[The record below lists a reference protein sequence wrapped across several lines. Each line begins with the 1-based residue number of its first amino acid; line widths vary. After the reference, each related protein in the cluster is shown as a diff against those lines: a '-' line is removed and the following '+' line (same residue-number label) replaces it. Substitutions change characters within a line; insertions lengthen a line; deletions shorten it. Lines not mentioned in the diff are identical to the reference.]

1 MGKIKIISNPYQK
14 RIAYQSWDDCD
25 MDWKDVDESSDL
37 LKEKYVTGFFPF
49 QVKEI
54 VDIIIRDYE
63 IPNEKINIVFQGTED
78 EFKELQEL
86 CNVGGYADVIAL
98 EKSDIF
104 LENARDIFPD
114 INEVFDE
121 SLRPLIMQTGNVYDK
136 IKRELEKYTDV
147 SNDVI
152 PVCVLGNYSSGKST
166 FINSLIGSEILPSGA
181 EPLTAKIYKMKQ
193 SLYEDR
199 ASIILKY
206 DEKSMKLKFDDNGFR
221 FSMATNENALS
232 KKLAEELGALK
243 DTAIA
248 LLVNKAL
255 EIINGFDTGIGEGK
269 ISDTIEI
276 EVPFV
281 SGLWGEYKGQFVIF
295 DTPGS
300 NSASNK
306 SHSELLREALGGFSN
321 GLPLYLS
328 EFDKLDSTDNESLY
342 REIEKLEELDDRFTM
357 VIVNKADAAGL
368 EIGGFTKEKEACI
381 LGETIPKHLYK
392 SGIYFV
398 SSVVG
403 LGSKNGGEFFDDHYA
418 ELFDEKK
425 SKFSDKNSRF
435 YKTLYQYNIMP
446 EQMKKRAVSLAE
458 DNDNLLWANSGL
470 LTIEREIQIFA
481 VKYSSYNKC
490 QQAKLFLDKIIRTTT
505 NEIEQTKR
513 EREELK
519 KRLHEK
525 LKIDEKE
532 LIDKIEAA
540 SISSQSDY
548 EHSYQEYM
556 LSLDG
561 KANKEFTEELLK
573 KQEAEI
579 EKSKQVDN
587 NLEDRKSDADHSVY
601 QMLGNFS
608 SGVKNVFSKHSMD
621 ELVKFGKG
629 VVEDLGRVVDK
640 YEELNDIRKRVDK
653 ATADDLLGDV
663 TKEFNKRFDTAQALL
678 DESSRH
684 FWGEKTGM
692 FKELLIGIVSGTS
705 VLDADKREEL
715 EKIIIAYGDI
725 VFEHHAE
732 EILLKHNF
740 KKGFR
745 IGGFEIIKSDK
756 LNIDK
761 LVKVYNNE
769 LLTNIAAIRKT
780 IETSHTDSFV
790 KWKEN
795 LADVVTSKIVEY
807 SPLLH
812 SQAQIIRE
820 ETEKIMELEDKQ
832 KQLAFYSET
841 ISKMMDWKG
850 EMLHGD

>member
-243 DTAIA
+243 DTAMA

-306 SHSELLREALGGFSN
+306 SHSELLREALERWSH
-321 GLPLYLS
+321 
-328 EFDKLDSTDNESLY
+328 
-342 REIEKLEELDDRFTM
+342 
-357 VIVNKADAAGL
+357 V
-368 EIGGFTKEKEACI
+368 
-381 LGETIPKHLYK
+381 LG
-392 SGIYFV
+392 
-398 SSVVG
+398 
-403 LGSKNGGEFFDDHYA
+403 
-418 ELFDEKK
+418 
-425 SKFSDKNSRF
+425 
-435 YKTLYQYNIMP
+435 YQ
-446 EQMKKRAVSLAE
+446 V
-458 DNDNLLWANSGL
+458 
-470 LTIEREIQIFA
+470 
-481 VKYSSYNKC
+481 
-490 QQAKLFLDKIIRTTT
+490 
-505 NEIEQTKR
+505 
-513 EREELK
+513 
-519 KRLHEK
+519 
-525 LKIDEKE
+525 
-532 LIDKIEAA
+532 
-540 SISSQSDY
+540 
-548 EHSYQEYM
+548 
-556 LSLDG
+556 
-561 KANKEFTEELLK
+561 
-573 KQEAEI
+573 
-579 EKSKQVDN
+579 
-587 NLEDRKSDADHSVY
+587 
-601 QMLGNFS
+601 
-608 SGVKNVFSKHSMD
+608 
-621 ELVKFGKG
+621 
-629 VVEDLGRVVDK
+629 
-640 YEELNDIRKRVDK
+640 
-653 ATADDLLGDV
+653 
-663 TKEFNKRFDTAQALL
+663 
-678 DESSRH
+678 
-684 FWGEKTGM
+684 
-692 FKELLIGIVSGTS
+692 
-705 VLDADKREEL
+705 
-715 EKIIIAYGDI
+715 
-725 VFEHHAE
+725 
-732 EILLKHNF
+732 
-740 KKGFR
+740 
-745 IGGFEIIKSDK
+745 
-756 LNIDK
+756 
-761 LVKVYNNE
+761 
-769 LLTNIAAIRKT
+769 
-780 IETSHTDSFV
+780 
-790 KWKEN
+790 
-795 LADVVTSKIVEY
+795 
-807 SPLLH
+807 
-812 SQAQIIRE
+812 
-820 ETEKIMELEDKQ
+820 
-832 KQLAFYSET
+832 
-841 ISKMMDWKG
+841 
-850 EMLHGD
+850 